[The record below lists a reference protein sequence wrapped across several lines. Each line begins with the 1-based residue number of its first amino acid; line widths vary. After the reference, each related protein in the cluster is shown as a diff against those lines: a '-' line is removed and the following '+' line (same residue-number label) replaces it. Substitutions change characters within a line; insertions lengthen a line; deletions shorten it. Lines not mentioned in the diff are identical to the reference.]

1 MKILVIAPKNRT
13 VWNFRGD
20 LIREIVGR
28 GHEVLVVGPDM
39 TDVDRIEALGA
50 RFTAVAMNKHGI
62 NPLKD
67 LRYFIDLRKLIR
79 RERPDVTF
87 GYTIKPTIY
96 GALAAKSEGVKRIV
110 SMVTGVGYLFT
121 SRSVKARIL
130 KTAAKMLYRMGMAA
144 ADTVIFQN
152 PDDRADFVGTGMVR
166 ADKTTIV
173 NGSGVNMERFTPV
186 PLNRRDGEPMRVLC
200 ISRALRS
207 KGVEEYIEAARILAE
222 RWPGES
228 ELTLLGAIDE
238 SMSDSIERREVER
251 AVADGVLRY
260 LEERPDVRGAVAE
273 SNLMVLASHREG
285 TPRTIL
291 EAMAMRRPV
300 VVSDAPGCRQTVSDG
315 VSGLL
320 CQPRSAADLARAIHE
335 MAMKTPAELDAM
347 AQASLDLCRE
357 RFDVDS
363 VNAEMLRHL
372 L

>member
-50 RFTAVAMNKHGI
+50 RFTTVAMNKHGV

-67 LRYFIDLRKLIR
+67 LRYFTDLRKLIR

-121 SRSVKARIL
+121 SRSAKARIL
-130 KTAAKMLYRMGMAA
+130 KTVAKMLYRMGMAA

-152 PDDRADFVGTGMVR
+152 PDDRADFVGAGMVR

-173 NGSGVNMERFTPV
+173 NGSGVNMERFSPA
-186 PLNRRDGEPMRVLC
+186 PLNRRDGEPLRVLC

-315 VSGLL
+315 ISGLL

-363 VNAEMLRHL
+363 VNAEMLHHL

>member
-50 RFTAVAMNKHGI
+50 RFTTVAMNKHGV

-67 LRYFIDLRKLIR
+67 LRYFTDLRKLIR

-121 SRSVKARIL
+121 SRSAKARIL

-152 PDDRADFVGTGMVR
+152 PDDRADFIGAHMVK

-173 NGSGVNMERFTPV
+173 NGSGVNMERFSPA
-186 PLNRRDGEPMRVLC
+186 PLNRRDGEPLRVLC

-260 LEERPDVRGAVAE
+260 LEERPDVREAVAE
-273 SNLMVLASHREG
+273 SNIMVLASHREG

-320 CQPRSAADLARAIHE
+320 CRPRSAADLARAIHE

>member
-50 RFTAVAMNKHGI
+50 RFTTVAMNKHGV

-67 LRYFIDLRKLIR
+67 LRYFTDLRKLIR

-121 SRSVKARIL
+121 SRSAKARIF

-152 PDDRADFVGTGMVR
+152 PDDRADFIGAHMVK

-173 NGSGVNMERFTPV
+173 NGSGVNMERFSPA
-186 PLNRRDGEPMRVLC
+186 PLNRRDGEPLRVLC

-260 LEERPDVRGAVAE
+260 LEERPDVREAVAE
-273 SNLMVLASHREG
+273 SNIMVLASHREG

-320 CQPRSAADLARAIHE
+320 CRPRSAADLARAIHE